1 MRNDDSIFGLVSVS
15 YVVTTR
21 VVALAVRRWAQPP
34 QEPEP
39 PAPRSVED
47 PEVLPEED
55 EASSSLPPP
64 PPPSPPPPSPP
75 PPSPPPPPPVE
86 VPLSPESQTVDLSC
100 LTGTTVRFFG
110 PSHHSGGFTPLYD
123 PAPDKRVATV
133 DAGANALFIGGGGLN
148 GQFAK
153 TLLEE
158 AEKNGIRL
166 SFVALSEHSQRIQQS
181 LLRRAVKSPG
191 KLVELDTGVASPVF
205 ARSFGFVPVVPGL
218 MWKESKVGANVGVT
232 FIHILKP
239 EVTPYGN
246 LNNNVMMYTVA
257 PSGAAPDT
265 TYSLA

>member
-1 MRNDDSIFGLVSVS
+1 
-15 YVVTTR
+15 
-21 VVALAVRRWAQPP
+21 WAQRP

-39 PAPRSVED
+39 PAPRPVED

-55 EASSSLPPP
+55 EASSSLPP
-64 PPPSPPPPSPP
+64 PP

-133 DAGANALFIGGGGLN
+133 DAGANALFIGGGGQN

-166 SFVALSEHSQRIQQS
+166 TSVALSEHSQRIQQS

-218 MWKESKVGANVGVT
+218 MWKESEVG
-232 FIHILKP
+232 
-239 EVTPYGN
+239 
-246 LNNNVMMYTVA
+246 
-257 PSGAAPDT
+257 S
-265 TYSLA
+265 

>member
-1 MRNDDSIFGLVSVS
+1 
-15 YVVTTR
+15 
-21 VVALAVRRWAQPP
+21 
-34 QEPEP
+34 
-39 PAPRSVED
+39 
-47 PEVLPEED
+47 
-55 EASSSLPPP
+55 
-64 PPPSPPPPSPP
+64 

-86 VPLSPESQTVDLSC
+86 DPLSPESQTVDLSC
-100 LTGTTVRFFG
+100 LSGTTVRFFG
-110 PSHHSGGFTPLYD
+110 PSHHFGGFTPLYD

-158 AEKNGIRL
+158 AEKHGIRL
-166 SFVALSEHSQRIQQS
+166 TPEQLSQHSQRIQQS

-218 MWKESKVGANVGVT
+218 MWEESEVGPNVGVT
-232 FIHILKP
+232 FVHILKP

-257 PSGAAPDT
+257 PSGAAPD
-265 TYSLA
+265 